1 MFRNK
6 IEKYIAEKRLM
17 SPSDMIIVALS
28 GGADSVALIRV
39 LVELGYKCEGAHCNF
54 HLRGSESDRDEEFVR
69 NLCREINVPLNVVHF
84 ETEEYAAQNGIS
96 IEMAARE
103 LRYSWFEKLRI
114 EKNADAVAVAHHKD
128 DSVETF
134 LLNLSRGTGINGLK
148 GIMPRN
154 GFIVRPFLE
163 IGRRDILEYLACINQ
178 SYVTDSTNLEDIY
191 TRNKIRLGIIPMFSQ
206 INPSFVDS
214 VAETASRLSDVAAI
228 YKTYISQALERLVKI
243 HENDV
248 TAPYLYNTVNIDDL
262 LGEVSP
268 QAILFEWLS
277 PMGFNSSQI
286 KDIMRSLSS
295 ESGRRFY
302 SQEWELLRDR
312 TQLIARK
319 ITTGSFTSDGEL
331 SVVTT
336 DCNTIVPK
344 STSPIAGPGDT
355 PISSMYAH
363 PELHTETI
371 SVKPGFKV
379 PRDNT
384 KAYLDASKIKG
395 ELTLRKWHSGDKF
408 VPFGMKGFK
417 KVRDYLRDR
426 KYSIF
431 EKENVYVVTSG
442 QDIVWIVGE
451 RTDNRFRVDDSTSQV
466 IVLSCES

>member
-1 MFRNK
+1 
-6 IEKYIAEKRLM
+6 
-17 SPSDMIIVALS
+17 
-28 GGADSVALIRV
+28 
-39 LVELGYKCEGAHCNF
+39 
-54 HLRGSESDRDEEFVR
+54 
-69 NLCREINVPLNVVHF
+69 
-84 ETEEYAAQNGIS
+84 
-96 IEMAARE
+96 
-103 LRYSWFEKLRI
+103 
-114 EKNADAVAVAHHKD
+114 
-128 DSVETF
+128 
-134 LLNLSRGTGINGLK
+134 
-148 GIMPRN
+148 
-154 GFIVRPFLE
+154 
-163 IGRRDILEYLACINQ
+163 
-178 SYVTDSTNLEDIY
+178 
-191 TRNKIRLGIIPMFSQ
+191 MFSQ

-214 VAETASRLSDVAAI
+214 VAETASRLSDVAVI

-319 ITTGSFTSDGEL
+319 ITTGILTSDGEL
-331 SVVTT
+331 SVGIT
-336 DCNTIVPK
+336 DCNAIIPK
-344 STSPIAGPGDT
+344 FTSPIAGPGDSL
-355 PISSMYAH
+355 ISSMYAH